1 MYKLVYKRW
10 IFCIIFMIIS
20 LMFSTASA
28 YKIDGYFNDND
39 QYTILATIVDAG
51 DTTYTISCGHILSS
65 PENAVLP
72 EKIVLNKFRY
82 SYDSEQAD
90 NYNTPHLGDNIIVSF
105 KSDGTSYQIQNG
117 IYMVNTVTYSSA
129 FLFIPKELTKKE
141 DILQLAAL
149 SYYIRSNGECVEY
162 DFEPDAVYSK
172 DGFEIVPSQYLK
184 IIETDNVTGRQ
195 EEINK
200 TDYMFLI
207 QNKWIVGTIII
218 SFGLIAGLIVLV
230 IINKKMFR

>member
-1 MYKLVYKRW
+1 MYKLVYKRCAL
-10 IFCIIFMIIS
+10 CIVFIIIS
-20 LMFSTASA
+20 IISSTAFA
-28 YKIDGYFNDND
+28 YKIDGYFNDKD
-39 QYTILATIVDAG
+39 QYTVLATIVDAS

-72 EKIVLNKFRY
+72 ERIVLNKFRY
-82 SYDSEQAD
+82 SYNSEQAD
-90 NYNTPHLGDNIIVSF
+90 NYNTPHLGDNIIVSL
-105 KSDGTSYQIQNG
+105 KSDGSSYQIQNG

-141 DILQLAAL
+141 DILKLAAL

-184 IIETDNVTGRQ
+184 IIETDTVTGRQ

-200 TDYMFLI
+200 PDFMFLK
-207 QNKWIVGTIII
+207 QNKWMVGTSIIT
-218 SFGLIAGLIVLV
+218 FGLITGLIVLI